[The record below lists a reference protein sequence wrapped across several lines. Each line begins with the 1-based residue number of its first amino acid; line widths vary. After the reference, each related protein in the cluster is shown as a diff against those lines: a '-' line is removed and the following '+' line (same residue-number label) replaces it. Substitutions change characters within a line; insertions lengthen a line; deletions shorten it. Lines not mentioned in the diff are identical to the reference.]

1 MHSLPAHHSK
11 DIFLETKLRI
21 LIAILFM
28 CLLSSCT
35 DKSKMHDNFWG
46 GMFYGASQM
55 QETKNEEPVPPP
67 GEERPTYEQYKK
79 ERQELLKAQ
88 NRLPPQ
94 E

>member
-1 MHSLPAHHSK
+1 
-11 DIFLETKLRI
+11 
-21 LIAILFM
+21 
-28 CLLSSCT
+28 
-35 DKSKMHDNFWG
+35 MHDNFWG

-88 NRLPPQ
+88 NRSPPQ

>member
-1 MHSLPAHHSK
+1 MWLPWR
-11 DIFLETKLRI
+11 LP
-21 LIAILFM
+21 
-28 CLLSSCT
+28 